1 MKYLYTYFN
10 EDYPNIIKYNCSKK
24 LNELHYDLT
33 KPSKYINIYKIN
45 KNKNYKLKNIKY
57 DKIISIFA
65 RDEKYIEIIES
76 LYNTKFENL
85 RKIKQYILNNNFI
98 NYNGFAILDIL
109 INYEFKKLGLDVIK
123 ISEKTINKLNK
134 KNVMVFNKNIEKN
147 IKKYELYLIENI
159 SKSVN

>member
-10 EDYPNIIKYNCSKK
+10 EDYPNIIKYNCSKN

-33 KPSKYINIYKIN
+33 KPSKYIYIYKIN
-45 KNKNYKLKNIKY
+45 KTKNYKLKNIKY

-98 NYNGFAILDIL
+98 NYNGIVILDIL

-134 KNVMVFNKNIEKN
+134 KNVMVFNQNIEKN

>member
-1 MKYLYTYFN
+1 MKYFYTYFN
-10 EDYPNIIKYNCSKK
+10 EDCPNIIKYTCSQN

-45 KNKNYKLKNIKY
+45 KKKNYKLKNIKY

-65 RDEKYIEIIES
+65 KNEKYINLIES
-76 LYNTKFENL
+76 LDNTKFENL

-98 NYNGFAILDIL
+98 NYNGINILDIL

-123 ISEKTINKLNK
+123 ISEKQLIN
-134 KNVMVFNKNIEKN
+134 
-147 IKKYELYLIENI
+147 
-159 SKSVN
+159 

>member
-10 EDYPNIIKYNCSKK
+10 EDNPNIIKYNCSQN
-24 LNELHYDLT
+24 LNEIYYILT

-45 KNKNYKLKNIKY
+45 KTKNYKLKNIKY

-98 NYNGFAILDIL
+98 NYNGIVILDIL

-134 KNVMVFNKNIEKN
+134 KNVMVFNQNIEKN
-147 IKKYELYLIENI
+147 IKKYESYLIENI
-159 SKSVN
+159 SKSFN

>member
-1 MKYLYTYFN
+1 M
-10 EDYPNIIKYNCSKK
+10 
-24 LNELHYDLT
+24 
-33 KPSKYINIYKIN
+33 
-45 KNKNYKLKNIKY
+45 
-57 DKIISIFA
+57 
-65 RDEKYIEIIES
+65 
-76 LYNTKFENL
+76 